1 VGGESGGDYSA
12 GGSRSSEEGDCALPR
27 VLARDVV
34 GLLASSEVVL
44 RAGSRTRRR
53 HEILQE
59 KDMAGTGVDDVG
71 HVVAPPVVLHP
82 SHDLVGHRRRR
93 PHMIIVAGQQ
103 KEGARRPL
111 DRDPRGVHLPRFM
124 PRRVAEHVGAR
135 GARPSGVPGPSAPTA
150 ATRRSASRTAAA
162 QARRH
167 CVVQS
172 LPEAAPCSV
181 AAPHSIRVPCRTWPC
196 LRPAGRLIESGRR
209 WSSGL
214 ARWAIPGRARL
225 RVRPRRPPRREDL
238 RRRRRRRRRER

>member
-103 KEGARRPL
+103 KEGPVDRSTAIRAASTSHGSCRDASQNTSVRVGQDRAEYRVLPLLPLPLGGRQAAPRPPK
-111 DRDPRGVHLPRFM
+111 RAVIASSSPCRKPRLAPWQHHTLSECP
-124 PRRVAEHVGAR
+124 AA
-135 GARPSGVPGPSAPTA
+135 PGP
-150 ATRRSASRTAAA
+150 
-162 QARRH
+162 
-167 CVVQS
+167 V
-172 LPEAAPCSV
+172 
-181 AAPHSIRVPCRTWPC
+181 
-196 LRPAGRLIESGRR
+196 
-209 WSSGL
+209 
-214 ARWAIPGRARL
+214 
-225 RVRPRRPPRREDL
+225 
-238 RRRRRRRRRER
+238 